1 MMSLNETMPG
11 VLYNILS
18 FLKAP
23 DLAAVS
29 ETSMEMCRFVRVNDK
44 LWQSLVPNFPCKF
57 PLGGDVDPRHI
68 NGFENLTFFCKAKQ
82 LQEYKNKVITAFRKR
97 RMRKVDDSVDWTY
110 WKWLPPQS
118 QSRTVELWFAIY
130 SSYTTIGMQNWPPP
144 YINEYIVELDDLLY
158 LRRRYTTTNS
168 SSTTVKEQL
177 NSTVADG
184 VGSRDTNTDA
194 LNLSAET
201 RDSVLVRSKRRS
213 IASKRARDSVL
224 VRSMRRRIANL

>member
-1 MMSLNETMPG
+1 MVSLNETMPG
-11 VLYNILS
+11 VLCVILS

-82 LQEYKNKVITAFRKR
+82 LQEYKNKVMTAFRKQ
-97 RMRKVDDSVDWTY
+97 RMRKVEDHPDWIY
-110 WKWLPPQS
+110 WKYISPQS
-118 QSRTVELWFAIY
+118 RSRAEESWFLRY
-130 SSYTTIGMQNWPPP
+130 SSYTSYSSIDIEKMPPP
-144 YINEYIVELDDLLY
+144 PSYINENDLLH
-158 LRRRYTTTNS
+158 LRRRSTTTNS
-168 SSTTVKEQL
+168 SSTAVKEQL
-177 NSTVADG
+177 ISTVADG

-201 RDSVLVRSKRRS
+201 RDSVLVRSKRR
-213 IASKRARDSVL
+213 
-224 VRSMRRRIANL
+224 RIANLYETADTEVL